1 MRMEESKTAENQGPA
16 MHHREITLADGRYM
30 IFYTFDG
37 PPPTSPPAD
46 ADEPNRAKRTDV

>member
-1 MRMEESKTAENQGPA
+1 MEESKTAEDQGPA
-16 MHHREITLADGRYM
+16 MHHREIALADGRYM